1 MTEASRRSPLADDHR
16 HRLGEH
22 DARGG
27 TAGPPSGQHRAG
39 RRGHRSDRGRHLR
52 PEVEHRAHR
61 VGARLLRRLD
71 CPHDLGL
78 GEYLRGEVALL
89 SKISTL
95 LRLRLSPGAR
105 LSTHFVCSLPSPP
118 QTFGAPTIT
127 QPSPWMGR
135 AWKRRSVST
144 SKTPTTP

>member
-39 RRGHRSDRGRHLR
+39 GRGHRSYRGRLLR

-61 VGARLLRRLD
+61 VGARLLRCLD
-71 CPHDLGL
+71 RPYDLAL
-78 GEYLRGEVALL
+78 GEFLRGEVALL
-89 SKISTL
+89 VEDQHAVEVSLESRRPAIDPFRL
-95 LRLRLSPGAR
+95 FVAVAPPNLRRADDHPA
-105 LSTHFVCSLPSPP
+105 V
-118 QTFGAPTIT
+118 A
-127 QPSPWMGR
+127 WMGR

>member
-1 MTEASRRSPLADDHR
+1 MTEASRRPPLADDHR

-39 RRGHRSDRGRHLR
+39 GRGHRSYRGRLLR

-71 CPHDLGL
+71 RPHDLAL
-78 GEYLRGEVALL
+78 GEFLRGEVALL
-89 SKISTL
+89 VEDQH
-95 LRLRLSPGAR
+95 A
-105 LSTHFVCSLPSPP
+105 VEVSLESR
-118 QTFGAPTIT
+118 
-127 QPSPWMGR
+127 R
-135 AWKRRSVST
+135 AAIDPKSDLAAKKFAEGKVVWTVKA
-144 SKTPTTP
+144 